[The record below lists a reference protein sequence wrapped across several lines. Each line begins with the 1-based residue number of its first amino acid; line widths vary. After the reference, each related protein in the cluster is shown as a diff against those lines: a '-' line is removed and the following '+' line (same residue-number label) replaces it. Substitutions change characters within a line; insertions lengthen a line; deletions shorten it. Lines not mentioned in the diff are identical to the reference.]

1 MNLTFQVPIQYCSLQ
16 YRTLLSPP
24 DTSTTEHHFCFGPT
38 ASYFLELLV
47 IALHSSPVAYWTSS
61 YLEDSSSSVLCFC
74 FFMMFIG
81 LSWQE
86 YLSGLP
92 FPPPVDHV
100 LSELFT
106 MTHLSW
112 VALPDMAHS
121 FTELCKPL
129 HQGKAV
135 IHEGENMCSQGL
147 KADAIADRQVV
158 ENFT

>member
-1 MNLTFQVPIQYCSLQ
+1 MDLTFQVPRQHCSLQ
-16 YRTLLSPP
+16 HWTLLSQ
-24 DTSTTEHHFCFGPT
+24 DTSTTGHHCSFGPAT
-38 ASYFLELLV
+38 SFFLELLV

-61 YLEDSSSSVLCFC
+61 YLGDSSSSVLCFC

-112 VALPDMAHS
+112 VALHGMAHS
-121 FTELCKPL
+121 FIESCKPL
-129 HQGKAV
+129 LYKKAV
-135 IHEGENMCSQGL
+135 IHEGDNSSYQQKNKKSHIIML
-147 KADAIADRQVV
+147 IAA
-158 ENFT
+158 E

>member
-112 VALPDMAHS
+112 VALRGMARS
-121 FTELCKPL
+121 FSELLKPL
-129 HQGKAV
+129 QSMKG
-135 IHEGENMCSQGL
+135 NS
-147 KADAIADRQVV
+147 
-158 ENFT
+158 

>member
-1 MNLTFQVPIQYCSLQ
+1 MDLTFQVPLQYCSLQ
-16 YRTLLSPP
+16 YRMLLSPP
-24 DTSTTEHHFCFGPT
+24 DTSTTERHFCFGPIT
-38 ASYFLELLV
+38 SNFLELLV
-47 IALHSSPVAYWTSS
+47 IAFRSSAVAYWTSS
-61 YLEDSSSSVLCFC
+61 YLGDSSSSVICFG
-74 FFMMFIG
+74 FFMLFIG

-121 FTELCKPL
+121 FTELWKPL
-129 HQGKAV
+129 HHGKAV
-135 IHEGENMCSQGL
+135 IQEGENMCSQGL
-147 KADAIADRQVV
+147 KADAIAETQVA